1 MIFLNQKVTKVRPS
15 YTVGEAPNLC
25 IPQLYNKYHRFLLG
39 RLGKRPLVAICMNP
53 SAANEEYSDRT
64 INRIIGASQKLGYDG
79 WIVANVYPER
89 ATNASDLDEFNLELA
104 AENVRLIIN
113 FLFENGINEVW
124 GAWGNLGHTSLQQGK
139 ELLLSSFKENDI
151 RVYSFAPLTKWDSPS
166 TH

>member
-1 MIFLNQKVTKVRPS
+1 
-15 YTVGEAPNLC
+15 
-25 IPQLYNKYHRFLLG
+25 
-39 RLGKRPLVAICMNP
+39 MNP

-113 FLFENGINEVW
+113 FFV
-124 GAWGNLGHTSLQQGK
+124 
-139 ELLLSSFKENDI
+139 
-151 RVYSFAPLTKWDSPS
+151 
-166 TH
+166 